1 MLDRLLRA
9 SPSPRRDFLGRAG
22 AAFGLT
28 LAATLPRAVVAEATP
43 RDFDQDA
50 DWLKGLTG
58 KHRQLFDMPL
68 PEDGFGLLHIRN
80 YMNTWR
86 DAFGMKDSEINA
98 VGTLYGK
105 ATPLGFTDEMWAKY
119 KFGAVLEITDAT
131 TKAPLARNM
140 FYHPQTGDNFAFG
153 FFDASIEALQARGVL
168 FILCNNALHF
178 WAMRL
183 SAAGMGTAD
192 DIAKDLLAHVLPK
205 VVVVPGMVVA
215 INQAQEAH
223 ISYMKL

>member
-9 SPSPRRDFLGRAG
+9 APSPRRDFLGRVG

-28 LAATLPRAVVAEATP
+28 LAATLPRAVAAEATP
-43 RDFDQDA
+43 EAPDQGA
-50 DWLKGLTG
+50 DWLKGLKG
-58 KHRQLFDMPL
+58 KHRQLFDMPE

-98 VGTLYGK
+98 VGTCYGK
-105 ATPLGFTDEMWAKY
+105 ATTLGFTDEMWAKY
-119 KFGAVLEITDAT
+119 KFGAVLNITDAT

-140 FYHPQTGDNFAFG
+140 FYRPQQGDNFAFG
-153 FFDASIEALQARGVL
+153 FFDSSIEALQARGVL
-168 FILCNNALHF
+168 FILCNNALNF
-178 WAMRL
+178 WASRL
-183 SAAGMGTAD
+183 SAAGMGTTDA
-192 DIAKDLLAHVLPK
+192 IAKDLLAHILPK

>member
-9 SPSPRRDFLGRAG
+9 APSPRRDFLGRVG

-28 LAATLPRAVVAEATP
+28 LAAGLPRTVVAEPVPEASA
-43 RDFDQDA
+43 QGA
-50 DWLKGLTG
+50 DWLSGLKG
-58 KHRQLFDMPL
+58 KHRQLFDMPE
-68 PEDGFGLLHIRN
+68 PADGFGLLHIRN
-80 YMNTWR
+80 YLNTWR

-98 VGTLYGK
+98 VGTFYGK
-105 ATPLGFTDEMWAKY
+105 ATVMGFTDDMWAKY
-119 KFGAVLEITDAT
+119 KFGAVLNITDAT
-131 TKAPLARNM
+131 TKAPLDRNM
-140 FYHPQTGDNFAFG
+140 FYRPQQGDNFAFG

-183 SAAGMGTAD
+183 SAAGMGSAD

>member
-1 MLDRLLRA
+1 MLDRLLGA
-9 SPSPRRDFLGRAG
+9 APSPRRDFLGRVG

-28 LAATLPRAVVAEATP
+28 LAATLPGAAVAETRPAVP
-43 RDFDQDA
+43 EQGA
-50 DWLKGLTG
+50 DWLKGLNG
-58 KHRQLFDMPL
+58 KHRQLFDMPE
-68 PEDGFGLLHIRN
+68 PEDGFGLLHVRN

-98 VGTLYGK
+98 VGTCYGK
-105 ATPLGFTDEMWAKY
+105 ATVLGFTDEMWAKY
-119 KFGAVLEITDAT
+119 KFGAVLGITDAT
-131 TKAPLARNM
+131 TKEPLARNM
-140 FYHPQTGDNFAFG
+140 FYQPKEGDNFAFG
-153 FFDASIEALQARGVL
+153 FFDSSISALQARGVL

-178 WAMRL
+178 WAGRL
-183 SAAGMGTAD
+183 AAAGMGTAD

-223 ISYMKL
+223 ISYMKV